1 MARERA
7 IDPRSS
13 GLICPAMSA
22 IDSSVRWRTPSSR
35 IVHMA
40 FIAETLT
47 AGVNLQ
53 NNVVARDFWTN
64 RGRKQES
71 DSG

>member
-1 MARERA
+1 MAEPKFPDR
-7 IDPRSS
+7 
-13 GLICPAMSA
+13 
-22 IDSSVRWRTPSSR
+22 
-35 IVHMA
+35 VHMA

-53 NNVVARDFWTN
+53 NNVVAREFWTN